1 MRRRSRRLAGA
12 AIGVALATALVA
24 ALLDF
29 IGGAARSMTARAVEG
44 VRVDWQVQLAYG
56 ADSAA
61 AMDSVRRATPISVM
75 LPVFYADV
83 GGFSATTDGTT
94 LTTGAGATVGLPA
107 GYEAALPGQ
116 IRLLL
121 GSLSG
126 PLLAQQ
132 TAANLHATVG
142 SRVTF
147 DRPGLGPVDDVVDG
161 IVDLPNQDSMFQAV
175 GLPSGAQPQAPPD
188 NVILLSAEDW
198 CALFDEQASA
208 NPGSARRQLHV
219 RAGLDEPAQ
228 RPGERFRR
236 RAWPGQEFGG
246 PHCRLRPHRR
256 QSGGASRRDALG
268 RPLR

>member
-1 MRRRSRRLAGA
+1 MRRRWGRLAGA
-12 AIGVALATALVA
+12 AIGVALTTALVA

-29 IGGAARSMTARAVEG
+29 IGGAARSMTARAVES
-44 VRVDWQVQLAYG
+44 VPVDWQVQLAYG
-56 ADSAA
+56 ADSEA

-75 LPVFYADV
+75 LPVLYVDV
-83 GGFSATTDGTT
+83 AGFSATSDGTT
-94 LTTGAGATVGLPA
+94 QTTGAGKAVGLPV

-142 SRVTF
+142 SKITI
-147 DRPGLGPVDDVVDG
+147 DRPGVGPVDVVVAG

-188 NVILLSAEDW
+188 NVILLPTVA
-198 CALFDEQASA
+198 
-208 NPGSARRQLHV
+208 
-219 RAGLDEPAQ
+219 
-228 RPGERFRR
+228 
-236 RAWPGQEFGG
+236 
-246 PHCRLRPHRR
+246 
-256 QSGGASRRDALG
+256 
-268 RPLR
+268 